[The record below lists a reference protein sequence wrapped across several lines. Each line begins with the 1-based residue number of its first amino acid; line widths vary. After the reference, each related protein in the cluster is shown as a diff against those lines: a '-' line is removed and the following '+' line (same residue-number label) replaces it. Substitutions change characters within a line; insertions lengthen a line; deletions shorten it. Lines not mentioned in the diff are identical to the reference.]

1 MSKYFEISGGLT
13 GNMDLEKL
21 FKELPVKVQRNACRR
36 AATRANREFR
46 NQAKA
51 NVPVMSGRLKKN
63 IKSKVSLK
71 RDIVIGRTGVQ
82 SKKEQGFYANYIEY
96 GTVTRYHK
104 KPTAISTMRMQV
116 GDTAWWRKIKS
127 RPGGKIALGRFPAT
141 RFMKRAFLSK
151 KGYALAEFRK
161 EIWKTIVLEGR
172 KQFTHDP
179 KGFLG

>member
-1 MSKYFEISGGLT
+1 MSFIKIDGGLT
-13 GNMDLEKL
+13 GNINLEKL
-21 FKELPVKVQRNACRR
+21 FEQLPIKVQRNACRR
-36 AATRANREFR
+36 AATKANKQFR
-46 NQAKA
+46 DQAKA
-51 NVPVMSGRLKKN
+51 NVPVMSGRLRKN

-71 RDIVIGRTGVQ
+71 RDMVIGRTGVQ
-82 SKKEQGFYANYIEY
+82 SKKKQGFYANYIEY

-104 KPTAISTMRMQV
+104 KPTAISTMRMQS

-151 KGYALAEFRK
+151 KGYALAAFRK
-161 EIWKTIVLEGR
+161 EIWKTIVTEGR
-172 KQFTHDP
+172 KQWMHDP

>member
-1 MSKYFEISGGLT
+1 ME
-13 GNMDLEKL
+13 LEKL

-46 NQAKA
+46 NQAKV
-51 NVPVMSGRLKKN
+51 NVPVMSGRLRKN

-104 KPTAISTMRMQV
+104 KPTAISTMRMQE
-116 GDTAWWRKIKS
+116 GDTPWWRKIKS

-151 KGYALAEFRK
+151 KDAAKRAFHT
-161 EIWKTIVLEGR
+161 EIHATLISEAFSK
-172 KQFTHDP
+172 K
-179 KGFLG
+179 